1 MRNIFF
7 IIYIMSTRPHNPD
20 HTNEQKNLRI
30 NYKTVRQLM
39 EKADALHPPRPSDRP
54 GENTNPDWSMNIP
67 FPSAPDARAAN
78 QHTKPGNKHQAGRV
92 SNMKRKRKSHHRKS
106 KKQRKTKR
114 RRRKSKKQR
123 KTKRRRRKN

>member
-1 MRNIFF
+1 
-7 IIYIMSTRPHNPD
+7 MSTRPHNPD

-114 RRRKSKKQR
+114 RRQ
-123 KTKRRRRKN
+123 KN